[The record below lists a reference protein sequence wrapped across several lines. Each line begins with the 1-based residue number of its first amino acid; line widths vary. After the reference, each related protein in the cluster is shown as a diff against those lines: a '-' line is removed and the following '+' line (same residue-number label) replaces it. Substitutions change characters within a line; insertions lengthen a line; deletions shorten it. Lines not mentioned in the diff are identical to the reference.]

1 MKNQIKQPNSITLNM
16 SGAQWAEINRL
27 CSQLNINPYDYA
39 KTTSKKAG
47 LLIYALTKC
56 CVCGDNQISNTKA
69 RGLYRGEKM
78 KNIRFEEVIGLF
90 FAVAII
96 IWKGW
101 RL

>member
-47 LLIYALTKC
+47 LLIYDLSKC
-56 CVCGDNQISNTKA
+56 CVCGIIKFPIPNPEDYI
-69 RGLYRGEKM
+69 
-78 KNIRFEEVIGLF
+78 EV
-90 FAVAII
+90 
-96 IWKGW
+96 KK
-101 RL
+101 